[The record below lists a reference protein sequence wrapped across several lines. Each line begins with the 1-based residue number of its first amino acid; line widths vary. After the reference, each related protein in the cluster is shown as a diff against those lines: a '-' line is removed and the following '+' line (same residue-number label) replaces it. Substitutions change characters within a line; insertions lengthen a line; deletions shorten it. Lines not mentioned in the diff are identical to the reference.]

1 MKLLVTG
8 AGGQVGAEVARLAEA
23 AGVEAVGLDR
33 AALDVTDA
41 EAVRRSVEV
50 VRPDVVVNAAA
61 YTAVDR
67 AEAEPDRAFAV
78 NRDGAAHVAAAC
90 AEAGVPL
97 VHLSTDYV
105 FSGAKG
111 APYVPDDAPD
121 PLGVYGASK
130 AEGEAAVRDRLDR
143 HLVLR
148 TAWVFGGAR
157 ANFLATILRLAAERD
172 RLRVVDDQWG
182 HPTWARDVARAALA
196 GARRAAAGDAPWGT
210 LHAAG
215 TPLATWHDLAETVV
229 AEGAAAGLAPAV
241 PVEPIPT
248 EGYPTPAQRPSR
260 VELEIE
266 PSLAALGLGPLDWR
280 AGVRAAVRERA
291 GERAG

>member
-1 MKLLVTG
+1 MTG
-8 AGGQVGAEVARLAEA
+8 AAGQVGAEVVALAEA

-41 EAVRRSVEV
+41 AAVRQSVEAA
-50 VRPDVVVNAAA
+50 RPDVVLNAAA

-67 AEAEPDRAFAV
+67 AEAEPGAAFAV

-105 FSGAKG
+105 FSGTKG
-111 APYVPDDAPD
+111 APYTPDDPPD

-130 AEGEAAVRDRLDR
+130 AAGEAAVRERLDR
-143 HLVLR
+143 HLILR
-148 TAWVFGGAR
+148 TAWVFGGPR
-157 ANFLATILRLAAERD
+157 ANFLATMLRRAGERL
-172 RLRVVDDQWG
+172 RLRVVSDQWG

-196 GARRAAAGDAPWGT
+196 AAQRAAGGDAPWGT
-210 LHAAG
+210 LHTAG
-215 TPLATWHDLAETVV
+215 APLATWHALAEAVV
-229 AEGAAAGLAPAV
+229 AEGAAAGLIPPV

-248 EGYPTPAQRPSR
+248 EAYPTPARRPKR
-260 VELEIE
+260 VELEIR
-266 PSLAALGLGPLDWR
+266 PSLRALGLDPLDWR
-280 AGVRAAVRERA
+280 EGVRTAIRERA
-291 GERAG
+291 G